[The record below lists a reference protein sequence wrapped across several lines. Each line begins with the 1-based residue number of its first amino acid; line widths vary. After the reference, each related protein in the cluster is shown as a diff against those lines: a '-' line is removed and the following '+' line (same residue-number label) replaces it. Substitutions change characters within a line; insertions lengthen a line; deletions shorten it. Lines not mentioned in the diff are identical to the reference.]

1 MDYGS
6 NGGIAR
12 RRDRCS
18 QYVPGS
24 FPVRSQLFTPLVLK
38 AHGCSQCSGRCPPAP
53 YIQFRSEAD
62 STAKTTT
69 GNSGTVGTSL
79 PCNKLAMEQSGNR
92 GGTASFAA
100 CKASTL
106 MSAQSPALELTA
118 RSPALW
124 NVRWFRDKADADRL
138 AQADFRGVIAQP
150 AHPLS
155 ESPTIHSDLRL
166 GTPNDRAFTAKWPI
180 HGLVRKPLRT
190 TSIADGLVAS

>member
-62 STAKTTT
+62 STAKATT

-100 CKASTL
+100 CEASTL
-106 MSAQSPALELTA
+106 MSAQSVALIRADGAISCPLERPVVPRQSRR
-118 RSPALW
+118 RSPGAS
-124 NVRWFRDKADADRL
+124 RL
-138 AQADFRGVIAQP
+138 QGSNR
-150 AHPLS
+150 
-155 ESPTIHSDLRL
+155 PTRSS
-166 GTPNDRAFTAKWPI
+166 
-180 HGLVRKPLRT
+180 LVRV
-190 TSIADGLVAS
+190 ADHTLGPSPRHSER